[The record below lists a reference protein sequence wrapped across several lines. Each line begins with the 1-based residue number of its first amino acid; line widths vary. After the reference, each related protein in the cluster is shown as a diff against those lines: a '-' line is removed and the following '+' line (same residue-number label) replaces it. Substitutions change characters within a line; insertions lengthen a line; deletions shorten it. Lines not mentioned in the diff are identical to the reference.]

1 MGLFLDRLATGCFW
15 GEMYTRAWLFSILI
29 QCCYRCLCFRGR
41 FAPLCRPWGKYSSW
55 KPSPSHQVRAG
66 DTFQGTRIVCH
77 QINKEHACPS
87 PASWN
92 VWGDLWS
99 SFFQLNLS
107 FPLIPELVQV
117 LTNKWWSSVSPAAL
131 LRWTDMK
138 NKTRCG
144 KFQSAFLQ
152 VLPDQLVVCPDH
164 YSCCD
169 NSDTESS
176 YLNFWFCFF
185 CESCEYDFALLSN
198 RQKAK
203 YCIHVMSDSAF
214 SSFSISTLKQC
225 ALCF

>member
-1 MGLFLDRLATGCFW
+1 MLLPLPLFQRKVCASLSAL
-15 GEMYTRAWLFSILI
+15 GEVQLLEAITFPPGEG
-29 QCCYRCLCFRGR
+29 RGH
-41 FAPLCRPWGKYSSW
+41 FA
-55 KPSPSHQVRAG
+55 
-66 DTFQGTRIVCH
+66 RIVCH

-87 PASWN
+87 TASWN
-92 VWGDLWS
+92 VWGDMWS
-99 SFFQLNLS
+99 IFFQLNLS

-117 LTNKWWSSVSPAAL
+117 LTNKWWWSGSPAAL

-169 NSDTESS
+169 NSAPESS